1 MVVRYSHTSSSIMV
15 EKRHFQRFWQR
26 VHNHCY
32 TNEIVRTN
40 NVLRNLPFST
50 IALFAAA
57 FLLLMKTWMLFCK
70 EEWIVAKVSD
80 TSFLSKRAN
89 VIKSECTE
97 KGKWFQRFYYLRS
110 NSKLPIWRNERLNTS
125 RCQFCIDSVFY
136 HFLSLSCLIV
146 KLFNGGVKII

>member
-26 VHNHCY
+26 NRSPN
-32 TNEIVRTN
+32 NEHS
-40 NVLRNLPFST
+40 LPFST
-50 IALFAAA
+50 IALFAAS
-57 FLLLMKTWMLFCK
+57 LMKTWMLFCK

-89 VIKSECTE
+89 VIKLECTE

-110 NSKLPIWRNERLNTS
+110 NSKLPIWRNERLNTG

-146 KLFNGGVKII
+146 KLFNKKTMVGSKLYT